1 MTINKE
7 KNILFSRFNQPT
19 GVMNLLTNK
28 QQDICTYSGSFGAL
42 LSAAC
47 LVQLMVISRDHWL
60 AFVLLGINAFAILAF
75 ILLALQKAIAPGLLV
90 AVAVLL
96 FLAKL
101 TYIFTG
107 VFSLVLLLSF
117 FYSVAVVAVL
127 FVEQLP
133 KKLKERALA
142 EKAEALVWKDKI

>member
-1 MTINKE
+1 
-7 KNILFSRFNQPT
+7 
-19 GVMNLLTNK
+19 MNVLTSK
-28 QQDICTYSGSFGAL
+28 QQDLCTILGSFGAM

-47 LVQLMVISRDHWL
+47 FVQLTVISKDHWL

-75 ILLALQKAIAPGLLV
+75 ILLALQKAVAPLLLI
-90 AVAVLL
+90 AVAALL

-101 TYIFTG
+101 VYIFSG
-107 VFSLVLLLSF
+107 VFSLVVLLSF
-117 FYSVAVVAVL
+117 LYSVVVVTVI

-133 KKLKERALA
+133 KKLKEKALA

>member
-1 MTINKE
+1 M
-7 KNILFSRFNQPT
+7 NILT
-19 GVMNLLTNK
+19 GK

-47 LVQLMVISRDHWL
+47 FVQLMVISRDHWL

-75 ILLALQKAIAPGLLV
+75 IMLALQKAIAPVLLI

-101 TYIFTG
+101 LYIFSG
-107 VFSLVLLLSF
+107 VFSLVVLLSF
-117 FYSVAVVAVL
+117 FYSVVVVAVL

-133 KKLKERALA
+133 KKLKEKALA
-142 EKAEALVWKDKI
+142 EKAEALVWNGKI